1 MKRIIAT
8 VFLFIFISAFSL
20 ATFAEEAYPVERY
33 FVYVSEYV
41 SPGVYQEVN
50 VTSSVSING
59 LTLTLPHI
67 TEPSTQ
73 IRIILTSLPAS
84 TSQPINKSVYSIS
97 GSVSLSW
104 VNNQSF
110 LPQNF
115 TGRVENQKFKST
127 LPNPQYPDAGANYEV
142 DGSASISNNI
152 SFSIAPS
159 SQLSARLV
167 FYLDLGSWLSG
178 APVITFN
185 DLYINNENIID
196 KIVIEEKIDDA
207 KEQMGMIIDPVLS
220 DSDALHELEDG
231 VIVDLYNGMPAVDQA
246 FSDAADWMDDISSS
260 GVGFGR
266 VMLTIYNET
275 PFFGAISVVVA
286 ILALVSFVL
295 FGRAL

>member
-20 ATFAEEAYPVERY
+20 ATFAEESYPVERY

-50 VTSSVSING
+50 VTTSVSRNG

-67 TEPSTQ
+67 SEPSTQ

-84 TSQPINKSVYSIS
+84 NSQAINKSVYSIS

-104 VNNQSF
+104 VINQSF

-115 TGRVENQKFKST
+115 TGSVENQKFKSS
-127 LPNPQYPDAGANYEV
+127 LPNPQYPDAAVNYEV
-142 DGSASISNNI
+142 DGSVSISNNI

-167 FYLDLGSWLSG
+167 FYLDLGTWLSG

-185 DLYINNENIID
+185 NLYINNEDILDQVYVDEAVRDFEQSSGDVLSVISDFDAFENSAFDSMVNVTNDINNASSYVSDVATFLEDSYEAVSLYTGTFAVINNFSIISGF
-196 KIVIEEKIDDA
+196 IVIVA
-207 KEQMGMIIDPVLS
+207 VFMVVSYII
-220 DSDALHELEDG
+220 
-231 VIVDLYNGMPAVDQA
+231 
-246 FSDAADWMDDISSS
+246 
-260 GVGFGR
+260 
-266 VMLTIYNET
+266 
-275 PFFGAISVVVA
+275 
-286 ILALVSFVL
+286 
-295 FGRAL
+295 FGRAG